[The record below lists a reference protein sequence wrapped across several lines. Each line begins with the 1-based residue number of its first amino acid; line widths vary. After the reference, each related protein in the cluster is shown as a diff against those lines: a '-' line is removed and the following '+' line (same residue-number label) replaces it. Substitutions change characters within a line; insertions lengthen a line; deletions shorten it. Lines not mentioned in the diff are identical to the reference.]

1 MATHRQ
7 LPNNTDIAPFQEKGR
22 WYRAF
27 IEKDESGNA
36 KLTYK
41 DEGLPEIAPTGYGF
55 TMDGQKDGKD
65 FHLISVSCN
74 PDVGTGT
81 AEDPAFYYPTIGQNY
96 TDGGSQ
102 FVVDFNHHES
112 NVGIKLNGNALT
124 PETVVNGINQKN
136 TDFDIKA
143 LESITVTPTLEKVT
157 DASQEAFT
165 ANVTNNNGA
174 ANIELMLS
182 LANGTDSS
190 GSVKTSLITSGNITA
205 DNVYSQLTAW
215 HNDLIEPVCIV
226 LALSNGLT
234 ILPFYEITSSRYTAS
249 STGITFSTTA
259 NYAQLLITTTLLY
272 FNVTNTSL
280 KILLSSLTT
289 QYSGDNL
296 STIDNITINNDAVDL
311 ISSTLYIVLVGV
323 QIPYNV

>member
-55 TMDGQKDGKD
+55 TMDGQKDGKN

-81 AEDPAFYYPTIGQNY
+81 AGDPAFYYPTIGQNY

-136 TDFDIKA
+136 TDFNIKA
-143 LESITVTPTLEKVT
+143 LENIDFIAQLKEGSENSI
-157 DASQEAFT
+157 Q
-165 ANVTNNNGA
+165 
-174 ANIELMLS
+174 
-182 LANGTDSS
+182 S
-190 GSVKTSLITSGNITA
+190 GSEIENGVATLGFILTLAKQAGSNVYIRKTTTDTILTDLNTMFDNYEIPLALLTSTEGDLNVLNFINVRRGFYISENRMSSIEQTESLLTVSDLILQNTITTDNEVSFITYNKTAKYTGDNFNTIQSIQCTSQTFKPSLIYVI
-205 DNVYSQLTAW
+205 
-215 HNDLIEPVCIV
+215 
-226 LALSNGLT
+226 
-234 ILPFYEITSSRYTAS
+234 
-249 STGITFSTTA
+249 GI
-259 NYAQLLITTTLLY
+259 N
-272 FNVTNTSL
+272 L
-280 KILLSSLTT
+280 K
-289 QYSGDNL
+289 D
-296 STIDNITINNDAVDL
+296 V
-311 ISSTLYIVLVGV
+311 
-323 QIPYNV
+323 